1 MPYSD
6 LYADADFY
14 MSLNNN
20 YNWTTTATVLS
31 ANGGFTGTPVYVADS
46 PAGVESTHSLKI
58 NGYGA
63 TNAAKPPRPTFNN
76 YPQRTQT
83 TGTFGTGKTFT
94 CWLKFVP
101 LVTLVD
107 GTTNLGGSPLDLW
120 LNTPTTNSSTND
132 FARINFNTYQQEG
145 GQGNM
150 TTQWN
155 MGEITISTS
164 TSGGTS
170 IFGTKKFDFNKWYHI
185 AFVVKDYAPSTLEKA
200 VYVNGQCIQYTITAN
215 KSTQGPYWCISDS
228 PVRSDTIFTTEA
240 GNTVLDKYIAH
251 YAKWNRA
258 LTKEEIRA
266 QAWYGHTNEDYDSVV
281 LGDNPTYYASLNNPT
296 KAVDNAI
303 YGATSWG
310 PLNDEIVGFT
320 VNEQGPANLKA
331 WKMTPQPSSIDA
343 ITDTTDPEMMSGLTS
358 LFTSGEYSVEF
369 WLKMAGK
376 PSQPRSFIGT
386 NQITAN
392 LPNGY
397 IDIQMDSNGIPRVT
411 QSYKSTATT
420 YLSGSVT
427 GTSLPAVTDAQL
439 NMHPGTG
446 VNNFCDDKWH
456 HIVYTF
462 SKSDSWASAGSF
474 TGNVYMD
481 GMRINTRNFTNTSGW
496 LDGTTPQTYL
506 RLGSAL
512 NAPSVTNGTASI
524 AAIAFYPRR
533 ITETEIEHHYL
544 AGTDYLEN
552 TRTVRY
558 FNGTSWINSSAQK
571 VWNGTAWVDW
581 NAKRYDG
588 SNWVVV

>member
-20 YNWTTTATVLS
+20 YDWTTTATVLS
-31 ANGGFTGTPVYVADS
+31 ANGGLTGTPVYVADS
-46 PAGVESTHSLKI
+46 PAGIESTHSLKI

-63 TNAAKPPRPTFNN
+63 TNALKPPRPTFNT
-76 YPQRTQT
+76 YPTRAQT

-101 LVTLVD
+101 LVPLVD
-107 GTTNLGGSPLDLW
+107 GTTNLGGTPLDLW
-120 LNTPTTNSSTND
+120 LNTPTSNSSTND

-150 TTQWN
+150 NTQWN

-164 TSGGTS
+164 TGGGTS

-331 WKMTPQPSSIDA
+331 WKMTPQPSSNDGF
-343 ITDTTDPEMMSGLTS
+343 TDTTDPDMMTGLNQ
-358 LFTSGEYSVEF
+358 LITSGEFSVEF
-369 WLKMAGK
+369 WTKSTK
-376 PSQPRSFIGT
+376 PSSNRDLLVLNSG
-386 NQITAN
+386 NS
-392 LPNGY
+392 LNGY
-397 IDIQMDSNGIPRVT
+397 INLRIDNSGRIQVGGA
-411 QSYKSTATT
+411 SYKSSTTASV
-420 YLSGSVT
+420 SGSMLAT
-427 GTSLPAVTDAQL
+427 NISTITTETQL
-439 NMHPGTG
+439 NMNPGTG
-446 VNNFCDDKWH
+446 ANNFGDNVWH
-456 HIVYTF
+456 HVVYTF
-462 SKSDSWASAGSF
+462 SKSDSWSSAGSY
-474 TGNVYMD
+474 TGNLYVD
-481 GMRINTRNFTNTSGW
+481 GCRVDTRNWSNTFGW
-496 LDGTTPQTYL
+496 LDGTGPLSYL
-506 RLGSAL
+506 RLGSTA
-512 NAPSVTNGTASI
+512 NSASVTNGTASI

-552 TRTVRY
+552 TRTVKY
-558 FNGTSWINSSAQK
+558 FNGTSWVDSIGQK

-581 NAKRYDG
+581 NAKRFDG